1 MVPAN
6 LQEYFSPLCLA
17 IWFMD
22 DGCKVHNTVSISVH
36 SYSEDDIG
44 RLKNL
49 LSAFGVHTKVH
60 FDGHG
65 SRLYIPTSDYL
76 TFKKLV
82 KPFVESVPC
91 MAYKLP

>member
-1 MVPAN
+1 
-6 LQEYFSPLCLA
+6 
-17 IWFMD
+17 MD

-49 LSAFGVHTKVH
+49 LSAFGIYAKVH

-65 SRLYIPTSDYL
+65 SRLYIPTSNYS
-76 TFKKLV
+76 TFEKLV
-82 KPFVESVPC
+82 KPFVETVPC
-91 MAYKLP
+91 MAYKLPQPRRDYTLAPAKAG